1 MVGVTP
7 LSRTTAYGGLSVC
20 TVNLYIP
27 PSLAPLYTTDIM
39 FQLLLRDAAGSLA
52 MQGCTGGTF
61 LSERMPALK
70 EWVTLDGP
78 YFYIDFSRA
87 PLDQDTVPP
96 WDSRL
101 EPFLPREEYNRE
113 LWWLWDDQ
121 VPTTYCRRPPWWSY
135 TNMYDAKVF
144 IHSTLKL
151 TESQ

>member
-1 MVGVTP
+1 
-7 LSRTTAYGGLSVC
+7 
-20 TVNLYIP
+20 
-27 PSLAPLYTTDIM
+27 
-39 FQLLLRDAAGSLA
+39 

-87 PLDQDTVPP
+87 PLDQDAVPE

-101 EPFLPREEYNRE
+101 EPFLPREEFDRE

-121 VPTTYCRRPPWWSY
+121 VPSTRCRCPPWWSY
-135 TNMYDAKVF
+135 TSMYDAKVF
-144 IHSTLKL
+144 IHSTLIL
-151 TESQ
+151 TEPQ